1 MNLKTVFASFVAL
14 ALVAGGCKK
23 KDDPVIPNEE
33 ELITT
38 FIYTLISHDHT
49 DTVEMRFQDLDGE
62 GGIAP
67 IIIGGTLK
75 AGTMYNCDIELL
87 NEQANPAKDITKEVQ
102 AEAEE
107 HQFFFAVA
115 NGLDAAVSY
124 DDADQDSNPIGL
136 KSVLN
141 TNAISS
147 GELTITLRHE
157 PDKFAQGVANGDIT
171 NAGGETDI
179 EVTFDVD
186 II

>member
-1 MNLKTVFASFVAL
+1 MTIKHILAGLIGLSILASS
-14 ALVAGGCKK
+14 CKK

-38 FIYTLISHDHT
+38 FIYTLISHDHS

-62 GGIAP
+62 GGNAP
-67 IIIGGTLK
+67 IIVGGTLK
-75 AGTMYNCDIELL
+75 AGTMYHGDIELL
-87 NEQANPAKDITKEVQ
+87 NEQENPAEDITEEVE

-124 DDADQDSNPIGL
+124 DDADQDGNPIGL

-141 TNAISS
+141 TNAISA

-157 PDKFAQGVANGDIT
+157 PDKFATGVANGDIT

-186 II
+186 IQ